1 MILRRAALMTLV
13 VVLAA
18 SCQTTPLDN
27 LWPGC
32 TVCEPVAPPCPPV
45 TRIPTACEI
54 DERVSPRVD
63 CNPVRTQHT
72 LVVTVLDQ
80 FGQPMPG
87 QRVEWL
93 LSRYPEAVGDIVAV
107 DDQYGAGRIAPL
119 AAATVGNNGNKIDNQ
134 YAVSVTNW
142 GPELLDS
149 GNNHPYT
156 SDNGARLPDITVGQG
171 QSWLTITSTREGV
184 TDIIVYIPGIR
195 DGTKHKCW
203 AKKIWADFNVQFPES
218 ATNTLPD
225 DVHAFPVRITRT
237 DGSGIPGQPVEAEI
251 LDGPGCQFEGGGST
265 KRLDTDANGAA
276 EFRIRNTVGATGVNR
291 IKLTALGS
299 FYGAT
304 CPRSRIV
311 TKTWRKVALE
321 VDCRYPNGPT
331 AAIGKTFPKLITV
344 RNTGDAPAEGVVL
357 EDTPQGGL
365 NVADGSP
372 FPMSLGTIPPGGEIT
387 KTVLFSA
394 NAAGSYV
401 NTVRVRSGSGEATAE
416 SSCPIEIVQGKLE
429 IAKVCDP
436 TKAQTGASV
445 RFVVTVSNTGRA
457 ALENVVV
464 VDEYPDGI
472 KPTSQ
477 NSANL
482 GTLAPGDTQD
492 VIFTGT
498 ATAPGTYTNVAR
510 ASADGVQEVRSQCTL
525 EVVECRLE
533 MELIGPENIY
543 FGEDANFTLKVTNVG
558 DGDAENCLVRV
569 SYGGCLGG
577 GFKDFNIGPLAP
589 AEVWTQDWSKRAEAV
604 GPCTISA
611 DSNCGQRC
619 QIRREAVL
627 RVTGLTA
634 LQVEMTDK
642 GRDGSEQGIFVVGD
656 TFIYRLRVEN
666 DVGTEATPELN
677 VVWTLPP
684 ELEFVSGRSMSGAT
698 DVSGSGTSAR
708 SGNFTMGVGDRR
720 DFEILVRVLS
730 APDSTL
736 VKTVAVVQR
745 AADDAELA
753 SESESTTLKK

>member
-1 MILRRAALMTLV
+1 MILRRAAVMTALV
-13 VVLAA
+13 LLAA

-27 LWPGC
+27 IWPGC

-45 TRIPTACEI
+45 TRIPTACQV

-87 QRVEWL
+87 QRVEWM

-119 AAATVGNNGNKIDNQ
+119 QAAYVGNNGNKIDNQ

-142 GPELLDS
+142 GPELLDA
-149 GNNHPYT
+149 GNNYPYE
-156 SDNGARLPDITVGQG
+156 SQAGGRLPDITVGQG
-171 QSWLTITSTREGV
+171 QTWLTITSTREGV
-184 TDIIVYIPGIR
+184 TDIIIYVPGIR

-203 AKKIWADFNVQFPES
+203 AKKIWADFNVEFPPS

-225 DVHAFPVRITRT
+225 DVHSFPVKITRM

-251 LDGPGCQFEGGGST
+251 LDGPGCQLDGGGNT
-265 KRLDTDANGAA
+265 QTIETNANGVA
-276 EFRIRNTVGATGVNR
+276 EFRIRNTVGATGTNR
-291 IKLTALGS
+291 LKLTALGS

-304 CPRSRIV
+304 CPRSQIV
-311 TKTWRKVALE
+311 TKTWRKVTLE
-321 VDCRYPNGPT
+321 IDCQYPNGPT
-331 AAIGKTFPKLITV
+331 APIGKTFPKLITV
-344 RNTGDAPAEGVVL
+344 RNTGDTIAENVVL

-365 NVADGSP
+365 NIADGST
-372 FPMSLGTIPPGGEIT
+372 FPMQLGSIPPGGQIT
-387 KTVLFSA
+387 KTIMFSA
-394 NAAGSYV
+394 NAGGTYT
-401 NTVRVRSGSGEATAE
+401 NTVRARSSTSSASAE

-429 IAKVCDP
+429 ITKVCDP
-436 TKAQTGASV
+436 TRAQTGGAV
-445 RFVVTVSNTGRA
+445 KFIVTVTNSGRGP
-457 ALENVVV
+457 LENVVV
-464 VDEYPDGI
+464 VDEYPEGI

-482 GTLAPGDTQD
+482 GTLAPGDSQD

-498 ATAPGTYTNVAR
+498 ATTPGTHTNVAR
-510 ASADGVQEVRSQCTL
+510 ASAEGVQDVTAQCTL
-525 EVVECRLE
+525 TVVECRLE

-543 FGEDANFTLKVTNVG
+543 YGEDANFTLKVTNVG

-577 GFKDFNIGPLAP
+577 GYQDLNIGPLAP
-589 AEVWTQDWSKRAEAV
+589 GEVWTNDWSKRAEAV

-627 RVTGLTA
+627 KVTGLTA

-642 GRDGSEQGIFVVGD
+642 AKDGREEGIFRVGD
-656 TFIYRLRVEN
+656 TFLYRLRVEN

-677 VVWTLPP
+677 IVWNLPP
-684 ELEFVSGRSMSGAT
+684 ELEFVSGRSMSGT
-698 DVSGSGTSAR
+698 TEVTGSGNSAK
-708 SGNFTMGVGDRR
+708 SGNFTMGVGERM
-720 DFEILVRVLS
+720 DFEILVRAVS
-730 APDSTL
+730 APESTL
-736 VKTVAVVQR
+736 VKTVAIVQR
-745 AADDAELA
+745 AADSAELA
-753 SESESTTLKK
+753 LEIESTTLQK